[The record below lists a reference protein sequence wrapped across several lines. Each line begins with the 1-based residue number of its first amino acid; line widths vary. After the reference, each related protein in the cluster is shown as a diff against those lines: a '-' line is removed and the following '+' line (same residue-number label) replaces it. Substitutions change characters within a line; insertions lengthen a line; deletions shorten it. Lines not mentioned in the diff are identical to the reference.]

1 MDGIAEQNVIGVPNW
16 QQASSSFTEK
26 VILQNIRVR
35 VPRREY
41 AVFFVAFLGIAALIR
56 CANEIEREFDRWLV
70 DSLIEIQ
77 TKRRRHVRTPT
88 LITTDGRLEIFWSG
102 KKPTGQVT
110 IYLCISGVNG
120 GRTGFARNVSQRSKT
135 RADHSR
141 TYKAKR
147 GACQRYIYGWI
158 SRVWKAFD

>member
-1 MDGIAEQNVIGVPNW
+1 MCRIGCKQVARSRRKLYCRIYALECRA
-16 QQASSSFTEK
+16 ASTRYFLL
-26 VILQNIRVR
+26 VNR
-35 VPRREY
+35 
-41 AVFFVAFLGIAALIR
+41 AFLGIAALIR

-77 TKRRRHVRTPT
+77 AKRRRHVRTPT
-88 LITTDGRLEIFWSG
+88 LITTDERLEIFWSE
-102 KKPTGQVT
+102 KKPTRQVT
-110 IYLCISGVNG
+110 IYLCISGFSG

-158 SRVWKAFD
+158 SRVWKAFS